1 MWQQEQ
7 PGGWGACGGG
17 RSWGTWAWLTRV
29 YSEGDRKPLSIRK
42 RLLQC
47 REVIL

>member
-7 PGGWGACGGG
+7 PEGEG

-29 YSEGDRKPLSIRK
+29 YSEGDRKSLSIGE

-47 REVIL
+47 HEVIL